1 MTAKK
6 TAPTPTASSLIEAAL
21 ALADE
26 LDALSFSAPAA
37 YVMNP
42 LRYAWAMHA
51 AYLTRYGSTTKRT
64 LFLGMNPG
72 PYGMVQTGVP
82 FGAVS
87 VVREW
92 LRLDEKITSPD
103 VAHPKRPVEGLLTTR
118 EEVSGAR
125 LWGLFR
131 ARFTTTDAF
140 FAEHIVMNWC
150 PLAFLDE
157 GGRNV
162 TPDKLAKA
170 ERQPLESACDT
181 HLARII
187 DAVAPRF
194 VVGVGKFAEARARTV
209 VESGATKVQPTVT
222 AILHPS
228 PASPLANKGFEG
240 EAVRALVEAG
250 VWEA

>member
-1 MTAKK
+1 MTTKNRAPSSTATALIDAAK
-6 TAPTPTASSLIEAAL
+6 
-21 ALADE
+21 ALADDV
-26 LDALSFSAPAA
+26 DALTFTTPAA

-51 AYLTRYGSTTKRT
+51 AYLTRFGSTTKRT

-103 VAHPKRPVEGLLTTR
+103 VAHPKRPIEGLLTTR

-131 ARFTTTDAF
+131 ARFMTTDAF

-162 TPDKLAKA
+162 TPDKLAKG
-170 ERQPLESACDT
+170 ERQPLESACDA

-187 DAVAPRF
+187 DAIAPEF
-194 VVGVGKFAEARARTV
+194 VVGVGKFAEARARVV
-209 VESGATKVQPTVT
+209 VESGATRARPTIT
-222 AILHPS
+222 TILHPS
-228 PASPLANKGFEG
+228 PASPLANKGFEA
-240 EAVRALVEAG
+240 EAVRALVDAG
-250 VWEA
+250 VWSP